1 MRSVIVAPPN
11 RGVTLP
17 ISADQRE
24 SRQRHWQNLS
34 FGWAVSVARFELPKD
49 RSQHVEHTRTCR
61 VLVVED
67 EAMIALLVEDM
78 VLEFGSQVIGPVA
91 KIEDAL
97 KLARE
102 AEIDTAILDVNL
114 GGTVIFPVAEA
125 LEERGI
131 GFIFATGYGSSPRP
145 RRLREH
151 ATLPKPFSYEKL
163 ATELR
168 KVLAG
173 LPCNAEAA

>member
-1 MRSVIVAPPN
+1 
-11 RGVTLP
+11 
-17 ISADQRE
+17 
-24 SRQRHWQNLS
+24 
-34 FGWAVSVARFELPKD
+34 
-49 RSQHVEHTRTCR
+49 VEEKRTCR

-78 VLEFGSQVIGPVA
+78 VLEFGSEVVGPAA
-91 KIEDAL
+91 KFDEAM

-102 AEIDTAILDVNL
+102 AEIDAAILDVNL
-114 GGTVIFPVAEA
+114 GGQVIFPVAAA

-131 GFIFATGYGSSPRP
+131 AFIFATGYGTNALPARYRASP
-145 RRLREH
+145 
-151 ATLPKPFSYEKL
+151 TLPKPFTYEKL

-168 KVLAG
+168 KILAG

>member
-1 MRSVIVAPPN
+1 LGIGWTVGAADFSN
-11 RGVTLP
+11 RHEKVGV
-17 ISADQRE
+17 
-24 SRQRHWQNLS
+24 
-34 FGWAVSVARFELPKD
+34 
-49 RSQHVEHTRTCR
+49 QHVEQARRTCR

-78 VLEFGSQVIGPVA
+78 VLEFGSEVVGPAA
-91 KIEDAL
+91 KIDDAMR
-97 KLARE
+97 LAKE
-102 AEIDTAILDVNL
+102 ADVDAAILDVNL

-125 LEERGI
+125 LEARGI
-131 GFIFATGYGSSPRP
+131 GFIFATGYGASALPPRFRDAP
-145 RRLREH
+145 S
-151 ATLPKPFSYEKL
+151 LPKPFTYEKL